1 MAFFSRILERL
12 GIGGAAAPRPT
23 TPPPSVAP
31 GPHIPPSAQLP
42 PDAIG
47 VVEDIVQH
55 PSRST
60 RPRTRRS

>member
-47 VVEDIVQH
+47 VVDVVA
-55 PSRST
+55 
-60 RPRTRRS
+60 